1 MLKLDRV
8 MCVYLSNLG
17 SFAGREFQFAI
28 IRPNNIR
35 LTSIGSAYESQAAG
49 VGVE

>member
-8 MCVYLSNLG
+8 MCVYLSNLS
-17 SFAGREFQFAI
+17 SFAGREFQFA